1 LSFDH
6 AVWATTAD
14 RLRLDEDDGEG
25 YVTIEAAAKAR
36 AARVEDAK
44 RVNPKFNASA
54 AQMRGSPGTTALYLA
69 TLWDEEGKGVP
80 KRWVKAWMGE
90 SFFAFHSSFL
100 SPSCCSTYQGVDGT
114 NVTQAW
120 REFHISK
127 GLCVRL
133 FRKQGKRSRT
143 CLTVLLR

>member
-6 AVWATTAD
+6 AIWATTAD

-54 AQMRGSPGTTALYLA
+54 AQTRGSPGTTVLYLA

-90 SFFAFHSSFL
+90 FFFPPPFFCPSFFLPFSL
-100 SPSCCSTYQGVDGT
+100 
-114 NVTQAW
+114 
-120 REFHISK
+120 
-127 GLCVRL
+127 LL
-133 FRKQGKRSRT
+133 FYLPR
-143 CLTVLLR
+143 CEWH